1 MSETSRRTF
10 IRWSSALA
18 VGAFAAPLLSSA
30 LANAAPGTA
39 PALDALTSDWLAPSA
54 LRHLPAISNFWG
66 GVNVSQ
72 NVLGFTNFTLPPY
85 AQGGSSCDLTVD
97 GAGLTTTSSR
107 WSAYEILRKA
117 TTAKRLTVQTA
128 TRLAFEANQLLLQV
142 TVSNPTAA
150 QVTTT
155 LSANLN
161 PRIRKRTSGWSWGVP
176 RPGDNNFTGQTVGT
190 PAANVMVSDKSSPAV
205 TVFAVSPA
213 ATLTASGS
221 SGTASWDLTLAAG
234 ATKTLTIVMAVGD
247 TSTGQALVA
256 VSDGQSVVNAANATL
271 EKFTSVFTAA
281 ATGWS
286 TRWTQAF
293 TSKNTHFSGSLP
305 VLTPEDTATGNA
317 IARLYYMSVLSVL
330 AMERTNLGPAFNTAL
345 GRTGTFSG
353 LDRVYV
359 TAAPEYAP
367 TVTYFWDTS
376 YASVI
381 LSLLDPTVLRTITKT
396 WMSKD
401 IYGCYA
407 VEWIQGGT
415 VGPWYSANDLTV
427 FSTTLNYL
435 NYSGDLAYLQESVN
449 SKTVLQ
455 RLTDNSTHWKSLVPT
470 GGKLAD
476 YGENHNLLEVLPK
489 YTNQVASF
497 NAANVWMMNQAAAW
511 QEAAGD
517 TTTATSLRSSADTL
531 LPEVLALYA
540 PGEGVWNCRHA
551 DGSLVAVR
559 TVLDFAIGANLLA
572 DKLTSTQKS
581 EMKKFVTDELLD
593 GDWMRALSLR
603 DSQAPVDRVD
613 HGTSGAYDSWPALTS
628 QTFARFGD
636 YASLLNQFTKFSNV
650 TSKGPFSQAHQLTYP
665 STSVSAPDRASLN
678 PAQALTVSA
687 WVNASSWPTEIWRG
701 SIIAKDT
708 WAQGNGGYVLRG
720 GAGGRLSFA
729 ITVGGNWA
737 DVQTTATVPT
747 SGWHHVAGVYDGA
760 TMKIYI
766 DGVEQAT
773 RSQTGSLTASS
784 TPVVIGN
791 CPSDGTRKFVGS
803 IDEPRVHKRAL
814 SAAEITAAYQGTT
827 ATAGT
832 QDPALVLRV
841 PTNSGTVVTTADS
854 AKLNPEQTLT
864 ISAWVNATSW
874 PKTSWRSIIA
884 KDTEDQGGKG
894 YALRGRAGGRI
905 SFGIAVGGTWTN
917 LETTAT
923 VPTGGWHH
931 VTGVYDGAA
940 MKIYIDGVE
949 RASRTLTGALTPST
963 GVAVLVGGT
972 SKGGD
977 DTRKFVGTINEA
989 RVYDRALTAAEVT
1002 SKYSGGVANESFA
1015 DPAMTLR
1022 LPFDEGTGSS
1032 TTEATTGTAIPTGAA
1047 TTWST
1052 GKTGFGKALVFGA
1065 ASTVPAVG
1073 VPAELV
1079 MTYNEIC
1086 GGKFADVIISD
1097 LFGYTPNGST
1107 TALQDATMSRG
1118 FNGTLSGVMF
1128 KGVSHTIT
1136 SSSTTGLS
1144 ITAE

>member
-1 MSETSRRTF
+1 M
-10 IRWSSALA
+10 A
-18 VGAFAAPLLSSA
+18 VGAFAAPLLPAA
-30 LANAAPGTA
+30 LANATPGTA
-39 PALDALTSDWLAPSA
+39 PALDALTSDWLAPST
-54 LRHLPAISNFWG
+54 LKHLPAISNFWG

-85 AQGGSSCDLTVD
+85 LQAGSSCDLTVD
-97 GAGLTTTSSR
+97 GAALTTASSR

-117 TTAKRLTVQTA
+117 TTAKGLTVQTG
-128 TRLAFEANQLLLQV
+128 TRLAFEANQLLIEV
-142 TVSNPTAA
+142 TISNPTAA
-150 QVTTT
+150 QVTTK

-161 PRIRKRTSGWSWGVP
+161 PRIRKRTTGWAWSVP
-176 RPGDNNFTGQTVGT
+176 RPGDTNFTAQTVGT
-190 PAANVMVSDKSSPAV
+190 PVTNVMVSDKSSAAV
-205 TVFAVSPA
+205 TVFAASPA
-213 ATLTASGS
+213 ATLTASGAG
-221 SGTASWDLTLAAG
+221 GTASWDLSLAAG
-234 ATKTLTIVMAVGD
+234 ETKTLTIVMAVGD
-247 TSTGQALVA
+247 TSTGRALVA
-256 VSDGQSVVNAANATL
+256 MSDGQRVVDAANDTL
-271 EKFTSVFTAA
+271 QNFTSVFTAA

-293 TSKNTHFSGSLP
+293 TSGNTHFSGSLP
-305 VLTPEDTATGNA
+305 VLTPENTATGNA

-330 AMERTNLGPAFNTAL
+330 ALERTNLGPAFNTIL

-359 TAAPEYAP
+359 TASPEYAP

-381 LSLLDPTVLRTITKT
+381 LSLLDPTVLRAITKT

-407 VEWIQGGT
+407 VEWVQGGT

-427 FSTTLNYL
+427 FSTTLNYV
-435 NYSGDLAYLQESVN
+435 NYSGDLAYLQETVN

-489 YTNQVASF
+489 YVNQVASF
-497 NAANVWMMNQAAAW
+497 NAANVWMMNQAAAL
-511 QEAAGD
+511 QEAAGNAS
-517 TTTATSLRSSADTL
+517 TAASLRSSADTL

-540 PGEGVWNCRHA
+540 SGEGVWNCRHA
-551 DGSLVAVR
+551 DGTLVPVR
-559 TVLDFAIGANLLA
+559 TVLDFGIGSNLLA
-572 DKLTSTQKS
+572 DKLTSTQKT

-593 GDWMRALSLR
+593 GDWMRALSLK
-603 DSQAPVDRVD
+603 DSQAPVARND
-613 HGTSGAYDSWPALTS
+613 HGTTGAYDAWPALTS

-636 YASLLNQFTKFSNV
+636 YTGLLTQFTKFSNV
-650 TSKGPFSQAHQLTYP
+650 TSKGPLNQAHQLTYP
-665 STSVSAPDRASLN
+665 NASISVPDRSTLN
-678 PAQALTVSA
+678 PAQELTVSA

-708 WAQGNGGYVLRG
+708 WDQGNKGYVLRG
-720 GAGGRLSFA
+720 GAGGRISFVIA
-729 ITVGGNWA
+729 VGTQF
-737 DVQTTATVPT
+737 VELQTTATVPT

-773 RSQTGSLTASS
+773 RSQTGSLAASS
-784 TPVVIGN
+784 APLIIGN
-791 CPSDGTRKFVGS
+791 CPSDDTRKFVGS
-803 IDEPRVHKRAL
+803 IDEPRVHTRAL
-814 SAAEITAAYQGTT
+814 TAAEITAMYQGTT

-832 QDPALVLRV
+832 QDSSIVLRV
-841 PTNSGTVVTTADS
+841 PTNNGAVVTVADS
-854 AKLNPEQTLT
+854 AALNPQQVLT
-864 ISAWVNATSW
+864 VSAWVKARSW
-874 PKTSWRSIIA
+874 PKKIWQGIIA
-884 KDTEDQGGKG
+884 KDTGAQGNKG
-894 YALRGRAGGRI
+894 YALRGGAGGRI
-905 SFGIAVGGTWTN
+905 SFAIAVGGTWTD
-917 LETTAT
+917 LQTTAT
-923 VPTGGWHH
+923 VPTRGWHH
-931 VTGVYDGAA
+931 VAGVYDGATL
-940 MKIYIDGVE
+940 KIYIDGVE
-949 RASRTLTGALTPST
+949 RASRPLTGALTPST

-972 SKGGD
+972 RKIDGGI
-977 DTRKFVGTINEA
+977 RKFVGTINEA
-989 RVYDRALTAAEVT
+989 RVYDRALPAAEVKA
-1002 SKYSGGVANESFA
+1002 KYSSGVAHESA
-1015 DPAMTLR
+1015 TDPAMTLR
-1022 LPFDEGTGSS
+1022 LPFDEGTGKS
-1032 TTEATTGTAIPTGAA
+1032 TTEATTGTAIPTGA

-1052 GKTGFGKALVFGA
+1052 GKTGFGKALVFGGA
-1065 ASTVPAVG
+1065 ATVPAVG

-1079 MTYNEIC
+1079 MTYNCIC

-1097 LFGYTPNGST
+1097 LFGYTPNGSA

-1136 SSSTTGLS
+1136 SSSTRGLS